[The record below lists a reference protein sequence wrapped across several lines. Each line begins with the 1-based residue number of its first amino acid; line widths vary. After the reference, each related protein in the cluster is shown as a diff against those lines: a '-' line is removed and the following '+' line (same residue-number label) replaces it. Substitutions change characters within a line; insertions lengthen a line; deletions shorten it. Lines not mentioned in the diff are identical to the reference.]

1 MNISQNSLLAGDW
14 AAVKSGW
21 GFESD
26 LGTVI
31 FMIIVFGI
39 ILFFLLWSFR
49 DWLKDKKSYAPLAV
63 SVILFSVIISLVI
76 DTIYDYVTKTG
87 DWYHEVY
94 FDSDSTVIYR
104 DKVYRIVFPES
115 KNKSRELYMKK

>member
-39 ILFFLLWSFR
+39 ILFFLLWFQ
-49 DWLKDKKSYAPLAV
+49 
-63 SVILFSVIISLVI
+63 LVQI
-76 DTIYDYVTKTG
+76 RGRLPFKYI
-87 DWYHEVY
+87 
-94 FDSDSTVIYR
+94 
-104 DKVYRIVFPES
+104 
-115 KNKSRELYMKK
+115 

>member
-1 MNISQNSLLAGDW
+1 MNIFQNFLLAGDW

-31 FMIIVFGI
+31 FMIMVFGI
-39 ILFFLLWSFR
+39 ILVFLLWSFR
-49 DWLKDKKSYAPLAV
+49 AWLTDKKSYAPLAV
-63 SVILFSVIISLVI
+63 SVILFLTMISLVT
-76 DTIYDYVTKTG
+76 DTLHEYVTKTG

-104 DKVYRIVFPES
+104 GKVHRIVFPES

>member
-63 SVILFSVIISLVI
+63 SVILFSGIISLVI
-76 DTIYDYVTKTG
+76 DTI
-87 DWYHEVY
+87 
-94 FDSDSTVIYR
+94 
-104 DKVYRIVFPES
+104 
-115 KNKSRELYMKK
+115 